1 MLQMLSGTV
10 LAMSSLIHL
19 TKHCTLLLLL
29 LLLLQGARTEH
40 FLLEKSRLVKV
51 DASERSYHIFYQL
64 CCGLPDSEAAAL
76 GLTAGSQAF
85 HAIAQG
91 GCVDIGDDVDDG
103 KEFAATS
110 AALSTLGFTAEDKAG
125 VWKLLA
131 AILHMGNASFSDTA
145 AAASAAASASAE
157 GELSAGSE
165 GAVSAADLTVMA
177 SSEHITLSEL
187 AQLLGLSGD
196 SLSRRVVRRAMMTAR
211 GSSHEIPLNSSQA
224 KDNLDGLVKHIY
236 GKLFAWVVWK
246 INQCHKEQ
254 VLAGVASPTTA
265 TTTAT
270 AGTSV
275 SSASGGSGST
285 AAPRSFIGILDIF
298 GFEIMTCNSFE
309 QLCIN
314 FANEVLQRQFNHH
327 TFVLEA
333 EEFKAEGLDIA
344 SIPFRDNQ
352 TIIDLIAKKPLG
364 LMPILEDQ
372 GLTGR
377 KAHAMNNL
385 TDKKLLDLF
394 HQQHH
399 RAAPHPNYQ
408 KPRFECDQF
417 TLLHFAGAVTYDI
430 AGFLEKNNDSLQ
442 GDLKG
447 LLMDSADPFVRTL
460 VGFTA
465 AAADDTATATT
476 SSGSSALPKPPTTS
490 SHQRGAAA
498 GGEAKLA
505 QASTVSQTFR
515 RQLDDLV
522 DQLSATEPHF
532 IKCIKPNTCKAPGGW
547 SSQLVIQQLRCS
559 GVLEVVRIR
568 REAFP
573 TRITFCEFYKRFGQ
587 LINWKTRGLPPPD
600 TISESEAKLA
610 CADICAKAL
619 EPEAYQLGIHKVFLK
634 DDGLDRLRW
643 ALQQH
648 FVSAAVTVQTAWR
661 GHVQRRE
668 YARAAAAALTLH
680 AAARGLLA
688 RKAAAGERA
697 ALLARRT
704 AAAVVIQKYV
714 RRMQARKWG
723 KAAITEAR
731 RRNAAAISIQRGARG
746 MAARK
751 LLRKGIAAAVA
762 LQCAA
767 RGAAARKTFC
777 SMKTQDRL
785 RKEREGRKATKM
797 EAWARMVLARKA
809 LARARFAATRI
820 QTAVRRW
827 LAVRAYKKAVAAIV
841 SAQSGARAV
850 MARRRYRTAVAAVTL
865 VQSLARRKAAK
876 AAYDK
881 ALAAAR
887 RIQVRACT

>member
-1 MLQMLSGTV
+1 
-10 LAMSSLIHL
+10 
-19 TKHCTLLLLL
+19 
-29 LLLLQGARTEH
+29 
-40 FLLEKSRLVKV
+40 
-51 DASERSYHIFYQL
+51 
-64 CCGLPDSEAAAL
+64 
-76 GLTAGSQAF
+76 
-85 HAIAQG
+85 
-91 GCVDIGDDVDDG
+91 VDDG

-110 AALSTLGFTAEDKAG
+110 AALSTLGFTADDKTG

-131 AILHMGNASFSDTA
+131 AILHMGNASFTDTA
-145 AAASAAASASAE
+145 AAATAAASAE

-254 VLAGVASPTTA
+254 VLAGATSTTDTTA
-265 TTTAT
+265 TS
-270 AGTSV
+270 GV
-275 SSASGGSGST
+275 SGVSGS
-285 AAPRSFIGILDIF
+285 APPRSFIGILDIF

-465 AAADDTATATT
+465 AADDTATATT
-476 SSGSSALPKPPTTS
+476 STSSALPKPPATS
-490 SHQRGAAA
+490 SHQRGGAAA

-610 CADICAKAL
+610 CGDICAKAL

-668 YARAAAAALTLH
+668 YARAAAAALALH

-688 RKAAAGERA
+688 RKQTATERA

-820 QTAVRRW
+820 QTGVRRW
-827 LAVRAYKKAVAAIV
+827 LAVRAYKKAVAAVV

-850 MARRRYRTAVAAVTL
+850 MQRRRYRAAVAAVTL

-887 RIQVRACT
+887 RIQVRACMHEYSISH